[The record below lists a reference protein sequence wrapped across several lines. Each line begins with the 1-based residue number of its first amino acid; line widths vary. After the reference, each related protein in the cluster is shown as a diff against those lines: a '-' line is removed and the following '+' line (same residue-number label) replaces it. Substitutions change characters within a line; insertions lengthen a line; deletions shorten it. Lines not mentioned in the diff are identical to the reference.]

1 MPSIQLKT
9 PVPGPKSREIFAAR
23 AEAVSNGPFH
33 ITPVVAADAKGSVI
47 TDVDGNQLLDFA
59 AGIGVANLGHC
70 EPTVL
75 AAVKEQAERFLHTS
89 INVVAYEGYV
99 RVAQGLNARMPGPGP
114 HKTYL
119 ANSGAEAVENAV
131 KFARASTGRQGVIA
145 FTHGYHGRTYMAL
158 ALTAKA
164 HPYKSGFAPFPA
176 EVYRAPF
183 PDFYRWPGVGEVAGV
198 CPGDGA
204 EAGPCGLPRCLCRE
218 AFDAFLEVARVQV
231 GEKNVAAVV
240 IEPVTGE
247 GGFIPAPPPFLGMLR
262 RWCDEHGVVLIFD
275 EVQTGFGRTGTL
287 FACEQTGVAPDL
299 LALAKGLGNGL
310 PISAVTGRAEILDA
324 VGTGGV
330 GGTYCGNPLACAAA
344 LAVMDRFDDPATL
357 AHARGLGEATPRA
370 ARGLV
375 CPVPPDRSGAG
386 PRPDAGPGTRC
397 RPPHQGA
404 RQAGRPGGL
413 EALLRARRDRAL
425 LRHLRQRGPL
435 PAAADDFAR
444 ATSRGARRR
453 RGGPGRARMTRGV
466 PPPEPGFSPEPG
478 PHPEPGFSP
487 GARFLRNRVTTG
499 VGSTSIS
506 NGVGR

>member
-1 MPSIQLKT
+1 MPSIQLHT
-9 PVPGPKSREIFAAR
+9 PVPGPNSRAIFAAR

-47 TDVDGNQLLDFA
+47 TDVDGNRLLDFA

-70 EPTVL
+70 EPSVV
-75 AAVKEQAERFLHTS
+75 AAVREQAEKFLHTS
-89 INVVAYEGYV
+89 VNVVAYEGYV
-99 RVAQGLNARMPGPGP
+99 RVAERLNARMPGPGP

-131 KFARASTGRQGVIA
+131 KFARAYTGRQAVIA
-145 FTHGYHGRTYMAL
+145 FTHAYHGRTYMAL

-183 PDFYRWPGVGEVAGV
+183 PDFYRWPGTGEVADE
-198 CPGDGA
+198 CPGDRA
-204 EAGPCGLPRCLCRE
+204 AAAACPLARCLCRE
-218 AFDAFLEVARVQV
+218 AFDAFLEVVRVQV
-231 GEKNVAAVV
+231 GEGNVATVV

-262 RWCDEHGVVLIFD
+262 RWCDEHGAVLIFD

-299 LALAKGLGNGL
+299 LALAKGLGNGM

-324 VGTGGV
+324 VGVGGV

-357 AHARGLGEATPRA
+357 VHAGTLGEAIRERLDVWYARFPRIGQVRGLGPMRA
-370 ARGLV
+370 LELV
-375 CPVPPDRSGAG
+375 ADRRTKEPDKPA
-386 PRPDAGPGTRC
+386 A
-397 RPPHQGA
+397 Q
-404 RQAGRPGGL
+404 
-413 EALLRARRDRAL
+413 ALLKYCYEHGLIVLSCGSYGNAL
-425 LRHLRQRGPL
+425 
-435 PAAADDFAR
+435 
-444 ATSRGARRR
+444 
-453 RGGPGRARMTRGV
+453 
-466 PPPEPGFSPEPG
+466 
-478 PHPEPGFSP
+478 
-487 GARFLRNRVTTG
+487 RFLPPLTTTLEQLHEG
-499 VGSTSIS
+499 LDVIEAGLASL
-506 NGVGR
+506 G

>member
-1 MPSIQLKT
+1 MSSIHLQT
-9 PVPGPKSREIFAAR
+9 AVPGPKSREIFAAR
-23 AEAVSNGPFH
+23 AKAVSNGPFH
-33 ITPVVAADAKGSVI
+33 ITPVVAAEASGSVI
-47 TDVDGNQLLDFA
+47 TDVDGNRLLDFA

-70 EPTVL
+70 EPSVV
-75 AAVKEQAERFLHTS
+75 AAVRAQTEKFLHTS

-99 RVAQGLNARMPGPGP
+99 RVAERLNARMPGPGP

-131 KFARASTGRQGVIA
+131 KFARAYTGRQAVIA
-145 FTHGYHGRTYMAL
+145 FTNGYHGRTYMAL

-183 PDFYRWPGVGEVAGV
+183 PDFYRWPGTGEVAAE
-198 CPGDGA
+198 CPGDRA
-204 EAGPCGLPRCLCRE
+204 AAAACGLARCLCRE
-218 AFDAFLEVARVQV
+218 AFEAFAEVARVEI
-231 GEKNVAAVV
+231 GERNVAAVV

-247 GGFIPAPPPFLGMLR
+247 GGFIPAPPPYLGMLR

-357 AHARGLGEATPRA
+357 AHARTLGDELRRRLADWYGRFPRIGQVRGLGPMRALELVVDRRTKEPDKPAAQALLKYCYEHGVVVLSCGTYGNALRFLPPLTTSVEQLHEGLDVVEA
-370 ARGLV
+370 GLV
-375 CPVPPDRSGAG
+375 SLG
-386 PRPDAGPGTRC
+386 
-397 RPPHQGA
+397 
-404 RQAGRPGGL
+404 
-413 EALLRARRDRAL
+413 
-425 LRHLRQRGPL
+425 
-435 PAAADDFAR
+435 
-444 ATSRGARRR
+444 
-453 RGGPGRARMTRGV
+453 
-466 PPPEPGFSPEPG
+466 
-478 PHPEPGFSP
+478 
-487 GARFLRNRVTTG
+487 
-499 VGSTSIS
+499 
-506 NGVGR
+506 

>member
-1 MPSIQLKT
+1 MPSIQLQT
-9 PVPGPKSREIFAAR
+9 PVPGPNSRAIFAAR

-47 TDVDGNQLLDFA
+47 TDVDGNRLLDFA

-70 EPTVL
+70 EPSVV
-75 AAVKEQAERFLHTS
+75 AAVREQAEKFLHTS
-89 INVVAYEGYV
+89 VNVVAYEGYV
-99 RVAQGLNARMPGPGP
+99 RVAERLNARMPGPGP

-131 KFARASTGRQGVIA
+131 KFARAHTGRQGVIA

-183 PDFYRWPGVGEVAGV
+183 PDFYRWPGTGEVAAE
-198 CPGDGA
+198 CPGDRADAAACQLG
-204 EAGPCGLPRCLCRE
+204 RCLCRE
-218 AFDAFLEVARVQV
+218 AFDAFLEVVRVQV
-231 GEKNVAAVV
+231 GEGNVAAVV

-247 GGFIPAPPPFLGMLR
+247 GGFIPAPPPFLGLLR
-262 RWCDEHGVVLIFD
+262 RWCDEHGAVLIFD

-299 LALAKGLGNGL
+299 LALAKGLGNGM

-324 VGTGGV
+324 VGVGGV

-357 AHARGLGEATPRA
+357 AHARTLGEAIRERLDVWYARFPRIGQV
-370 ARGLV
+370 RGLGPMRALELV
-375 CPVPPDRSGAG
+375 ADRRTKEPDKPA
-386 PRPDAGPGTRC
+386 A
-397 RPPHQGA
+397 Q
-404 RQAGRPGGL
+404 
-413 EALLRARRDRAL
+413 ALLQYCYEHGLIVLSCGTYGNAL
-425 LRHLRQRGPL
+425 
-435 PAAADDFAR
+435 
-444 ATSRGARRR
+444 
-453 RGGPGRARMTRGV
+453 
-466 PPPEPGFSPEPG
+466 
-478 PHPEPGFSP
+478 
-487 GARFLRNRVTTG
+487 RFLPPLTTTIEQLHEG
-499 VGSTSIS
+499 LDVVEAGLAAL
-506 NGVGR
+506 G

>member
-1 MPSIQLKT
+1 MPSIRLQT
-9 PVPGPKSREIFAAR
+9 PVPGPKSRELFARR

-33 ITPVVAADAKGSVI
+33 ITPVVAAEAEGSVI
-47 TDVDGNQLLDFA
+47 TDVDGNRLLDFA
-59 AGIGVANLGHC
+59 AGIGVANLGHR
-70 EPTVL
+70 EPTVM
-75 AAVKEQAERFLHTS
+75 AAVREQMERFLHTS

-99 RVAQGLNARMPGPGP
+99 AVAEGLNARMPGPGP
-114 HKTYL
+114 FKTYL

-131 KFARASTGRQGVIA
+131 KFARAFTGRQGVIA

-183 PDFYRWPGVGEVAGV
+183 PDFYRWPGVGEQAGE
-198 CPGDGA
+198 CPGDRSE
-204 EAGPCGLPRCLCRE
+204 EAACGLARCLCRE
-218 AFDAFLEVARVQV
+218 AFEAFLEVVRVQV
-231 GEKNVAAVV
+231 GERNVAAVV

-287 FACEQTGVAPDL
+287 FACEQTGVTPDL

-344 LAVMDRFDDPATL
+344 LAVMERFDDPATL
-357 AHARGLGEATPRA
+357 AHARTLGEAIRERLEAWYARFPRIGQV
-370 ARGLV
+370 RGLGPMRALELV
-375 CPVPPDRSGAG
+375 ADRRTKEPDKPAAQALLKYCYEHGVVVLSC
-386 PRPDAGPGTRC
+386 GTYGNAVRFLL
-397 RPPHQGA
+397 PLTTSLEQLHEGLDVVEA
-404 RQAGRPGGL
+404 GL
-413 EALLRARRDRAL
+413 ESL
-425 LRHLRQRGPL
+425 G
-435 PAAADDFAR
+435 
-444 ATSRGARRR
+444 
-453 RGGPGRARMTRGV
+453 
-466 PPPEPGFSPEPG
+466 
-478 PHPEPGFSP
+478 
-487 GARFLRNRVTTG
+487 
-499 VGSTSIS
+499 
-506 NGVGR
+506 